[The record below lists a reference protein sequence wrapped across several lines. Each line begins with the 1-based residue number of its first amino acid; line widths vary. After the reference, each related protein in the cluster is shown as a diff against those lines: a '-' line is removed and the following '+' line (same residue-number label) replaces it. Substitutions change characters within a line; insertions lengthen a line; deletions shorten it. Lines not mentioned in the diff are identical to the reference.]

1 MKKVGFRIW
10 VGLASVALIAV
21 LSLQTFS
28 HCQIPCG
35 IYGDE
40 TRFTMLNEHID
51 TIAKSMNQITEL
63 SANEPDQNVNQL
75 VRWVQNKE
83 NHADAFTEIVTQYF
97 LSQRIKPVDSSDQE
111 AFKKYTNQLVLLHN
125 MMVHA
130 MKAKQ
135 TTDLQHVDALR
146 KLVQDFHDSYGRN

>member
-1 MKKVGFRIW
+1 MKKVGFHIW
-10 VGLASVALIAV
+10 IGLASVALVAV

-35 IYGDE
+35 IYDDE
-40 TRFTMLNEHID
+40 MRFTMLNEHID
-51 TIAKSMNQITEL
+51 TIAKSMNQINEL
-63 SANEPDQNVNQL
+63 SAGEPEQNVNQL

-97 LSQRIKPVDSSDQE
+97 LSQRIKPADASDKNAYQ
-111 AFKKYTNQLVLLHN
+111 KYTNHLVLLHN

-146 KLVQDFHDSYGRN
+146 KLVKDFHNAYGSH